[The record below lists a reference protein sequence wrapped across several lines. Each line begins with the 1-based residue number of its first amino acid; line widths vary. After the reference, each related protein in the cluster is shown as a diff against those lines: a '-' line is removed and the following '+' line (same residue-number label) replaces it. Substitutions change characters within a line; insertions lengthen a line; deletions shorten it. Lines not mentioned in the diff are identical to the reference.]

1 MATIES
7 ERPRTESAVS
17 RNVSSPSL
25 SQDETKLSF
34 KTTEFW
40 AMGGVIAA
48 VLIAAAVSDSL
59 GDVRAW
65 TLVTAV
71 AAAYIISRGLAKSG
85 QQVLGRRGP
94 AESQQPLTAT
104 SPPARLCCANPNER
118 LFV

>member
-34 KTTEFW
+34 KTTEFY
-40 AMGGVIAA
+40 AMVGVIVAILAA
-48 VLIAAAVSDSL
+48 SAYSDSL

-65 TLVTAV
+65 TLVAGV
-71 AAAYIISRGLAKSG
+71 AAAYIISRGLAKAGSSSTG
-85 QQVLGRRGP
+85 
-94 AESQQPLTAT
+94 
-104 SPPARLCCANPNER
+104 ER
-118 LFV
+118 HS

>member
-17 RNVSSPSL
+17 RRVSSPT
-25 SQDETKLSF
+25 QDETKLSF

-48 VLIAAAVSDSL
+48 ILIAAAVSDSL

-71 AAAYIISRGLAKSG
+71 AAAYIISRGLAKAGSRYTG
-85 QQVLGRRGP
+85 GDD
-94 AESQQPLTAT
+94 PLN
-104 SPPARLCCANPNER
+104 RNDR
-118 LFV
+118 

>member
-17 RNVSSPSL
+17 RRMSSL
-25 SQDETKLSF
+25 SQDETKLSL

-48 VLIAAAVSDSL
+48 ILVAAAVSDSL

-65 TLVTAV
+65 TLVTVV
-71 AAAYIISRGLAKSG
+71 AAAYILSRGLAKAGSSYTG
-85 QQVLGRRGP
+85 GDD
-94 AESQQPLTAT
+94 PL
-104 SPPARLCCANPNER
+104 SRDNR
-118 LFV
+118 